1 MWVMLNDA
9 WLSIVADRE
18 DKDFLLVR
26 SRRRGDVARI
36 FGVDEFEDSKADY
49 HFRAFVHRDHVA
61 GVMAREVEGIDYPNF
76 KNSVKDNEL
85 HSAYSNVW
93 TIGFR
98 LQNDADI
105 EGRLRR
111 RRGMMGSSSVDTLD
125 DPWPPL
131 NCESCGVE
139 LDHAFHAPVIGQ
151 PAGECETC
159 WAKGLHG
166 NYQEDSE
173 EEDGEEEGYTS
184 PLFNCFL
191 ASGDVDPLGIG
202 DRRFK
207 VVEGRDEEDFSF
219 EDLEAIEE
227 DDEEAGKVADLF
239 ARRQIT

>member
-18 DKDFLLVR
+18 DQDFLLVR

-36 FGVDEFEDSKADY
+36 FGVEESEDHQADY
-49 HFRAFVHRDHVA
+49 TFRAFVPRDQVA
-61 GVMAREVEGIDYPNF
+61 GVMAREVERVDYDNF
-76 KNSVKDNEL
+76 KNSVKDDAL
-85 HSAYSNVW
+85 HSAFSSVW
-93 TIGFR
+93 TIGWR
-98 LQNDADI
+98 LQLDADT

-166 NYQEDSE
+166 NHQENLEE
-173 EEDGEEEGYTS
+173 EEDFEE
-184 PLFNCFL
+184 
-191 ASGDVDPLGIG
+191 AHHQ
-202 DRRFK
+202 
-207 VVEGRDEEDFSF
+207 EGRDQEDFSF
-219 EDLEAIEE
+219 EDLEALDQE
-227 DDEEAGKVADLF
+227 DDEASAKVADLF
-239 ARRQIT
+239 ARRTIG